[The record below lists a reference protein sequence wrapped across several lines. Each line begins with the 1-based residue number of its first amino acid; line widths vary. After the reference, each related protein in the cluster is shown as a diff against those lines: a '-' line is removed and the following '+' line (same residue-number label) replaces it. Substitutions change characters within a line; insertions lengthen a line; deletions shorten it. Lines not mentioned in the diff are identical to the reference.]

1 MRRIRLLTSHRTR
14 GIEIVRQTVLR
25 VLVLLCLTTCSGLVQ
40 ACPNCKD
47 GVAHYDATYG
57 RAGASANGL
66 SRGFN
71 YSVVLMLTVP
81 LGLIGSGG
89 LYLRK
94 LSKQGRLPEF

>member
-1 MRRIRLLTSHRTR
+1 MRGYIRRLLFTASF
-14 GIEIVRQTVLR
+14 
-25 VLVLLCLTTCSGLVQ
+25 LLLSGSWAM

-57 RAGASANGL
+57 RAGYSANSL
-66 SRGFN
+66 SKGFN

-89 LYLRK
+89 LYIRK
-94 LSKQGRLPEF
+94 LAKEGRLPEF